1 MAPGC
6 RLVRISRST
15 ALRGA
20 IAFASFISVATFAN
34 RPANAVCQC
43 GKTWPHLFCAHHRV
57 LGHTPGPGD
66 ISNVETGGSWLWVR
80 SPEQERRVVM
90 NLFNRYCIRCHG
102 VDGRG
107 VWDIP
112 DVPDFTNRVWQETR
126 PDAYRARVIIEGRGA
141 VMPSFRGVIT
151 LEESHALARYLH
163 KFIPGAEESRPGLGH
178 EASENTPA
186 SVRPA
191 SPSAA
196 APSHTTTPPAS
207 PVPAANSAPAPSA
220 APVSATPSAV
230 SPPSS
235 NPVPPQPVTPP
246 PAPPSIAPSPFKG

>member
-1 MAPGC
+1 MQPGY
-6 RLVRISRST
+6 RMGRISRAT
-15 ALRGA
+15 AVRGA
-20 IAFASFISVATFAN
+20 IAFASFILAATVAN
-34 RPANAVCQC
+34 RPVNAVCQC

-66 ISNVETGGSWLWVR
+66 ISNVEMGGSWLWVR

-126 PDAYRARVIIEGRGA
+126 PDAYRSRVIIEGRGA

-178 EASENTPA
+178 EVVENAPASGRPAASPAAATASPAAATASPAAAPNTATPA
-186 SVRPA
+186 S
-191 SPSAA
+191 
-196 APSHTTTPPAS
+196 T
-207 PVPAANSAPAPSA
+207 
-220 APVSATPSAV
+220 
-230 SPPSS
+230 
-235 NPVPPQPVTPP
+235 TPP
-246 PAPPSIAPSPFKG
+246 PAPPSTVPPPSAGPASPQPVSPPPTPAIAPSPFKG

>member
-1 MAPGC
+1 MEPGYRLTRIC
-6 RLVRISRST
+6 RAT

-20 IAFASFISVATFAN
+20 IAFASFILVATVAN
-34 RPANAVCQC
+34 RPVNAVCQC

-66 ISNVETGGSWLWVR
+66 ISNVEMGGSWLWVR

-126 PDAYRARVIIEGRGA
+126 PDAYRSRVIIEGRGA

-178 EASENTPA
+178 EVVENAPA
-186 SVRPA
+186 SGQPA
-191 SPSAA
+191 AASPTAPSAA
-196 APSHTTTPPAS
+196 TASAGSLPAATPTPAPPAAVPPQPAS
-207 PVPAANSAPAPSA
+207 PVS
-220 APVSATPSAV
+220 
-230 SPPSS
+230 
-235 NPVPPQPVTPP
+235 PQPVTPT
-246 PAPPSIAPSPFKG
+246 PAPPVTAPSPFKG